1 MHYPPSSNPLG
12 QQIISIIVASP
23 NPQTLL
29 ASIAQV
35 LGEAFQVDCCLIAAF
50 SPEMAREHVRLA
62 QNVQAN
68 QASWVSSFNP
78 TDNVDSC
85 PTAIPKMGLWY
96 AEGYS
101 GRQPQPQ
108 TLGEYPSFLTGVEEP
123 LAIRDIQESDPELA
137 DQRCWDWLPVRA
149 VLRLH
154 TWSQSRING
163 MIVLGRSQSYDWTIP
178 EKQRLSEVAESVA
191 VAIAHVQ
198 LTQQVDQS
206 KRYQT
211 LLSPFSQ
218 FIESDRNLDE
228 TMAQVVASTT
238 QALQADRGWLLL
250 FNDNHALDRSHQDG
264 KPPPSIE
271 IKVVAEWFTPTLDQA
286 VQLNSQRLLNQS
298 FRLSDSGLCQT
309 AWKQTPEPIA
319 IADWANTPIG
329 TPEIS
334 RFEEAISHGVLMVPL
349 CHTFSNGSQHLK
361 RLGFL
366 VVQQDQPRLWQGDDI
381 EWIRWVATQLS
392 ELIHQHQSRQPEPYR
407 LHHHSVQPSPCLT
420 VPAQLHQSIRQQV
433 DQLQEL
439 NQLKEEFISTMNH
452 ELRTPLTAMSLAIRM
467 LRQPK
472 LPAKRRQ
479 KYLDILEQQCNQEI
493 DLINDLLSLQQLES
507 NPAYIQKRSMD
518 VILLIQTL
526 AQDFEEKWA
535 SKSVKLNLDCPL
547 NSLMIHTDPESLN
560 RILLELLTNAGKYAH
575 PDTTVSLK
583 VEYHVHATVNRLVL
597 TLTNIGDGILP
608 TDINYI
614 FEKFRRGQGIT
625 KQAVP
630 GTGLG
635 LALVKCLVNHL
646 NGIIEVAS
654 QPLDNSHRAMVSFTL
669 TLPDEVD
676 QLVSRGC

>member
-1 MHYPPSSNPLG
+1 
-12 QQIISIIVASP
+12 
-23 NPQTLL
+23 
-29 ASIAQV
+29 
-35 LGEAFQVDCCLIAAF
+35 
-50 SPEMAREHVRLA
+50 
-62 QNVQAN
+62 
-68 QASWVSSFNP
+68 
-78 TDNVDSC
+78 
-85 PTAIPKMGLWY
+85 
-96 AEGYS
+96 
-101 GRQPQPQ
+101 
-108 TLGEYPSFLTGVEEP
+108 
-123 LAIRDIQESDPELA
+123 
-137 DQRCWDWLPVRA
+137 
-149 VLRLH
+149 
-154 TWSQSRING
+154 
-163 MIVLGRSQSYDWTIP
+163 MIVLGRSQPYDWTIQ

-218 FIESDRNLDE
+218 FIQSDRNLDE

-250 FNDNHALDRSHQDG
+250 FNDNHALDQSHHDG
-264 KPPPSIE
+264 KHQPPIE
-271 IKVVAEWFTPTLDQA
+271 VKVVAEWCTPTLDQA
-286 VQLNSQRLLNQS
+286 VQLNSQSLLNQS
-298 FRLSDSGLCQT
+298 FRLSESYLCQT

-334 RFEEAISHGVLMVPL
+334 LFEQAISHGVLMVPL

-361 RLGFL
+361 RVGFL

-392 ELIHQHQSRQPEPYR
+392 ELIHQHPSRQPEPSR

-507 NPAYIQKRSMD
+507 NPAYIQKRSID

-526 AQDFEEKWA
+526 AQDFQEKWA
-535 SKSVKLNLDCPL
+535 SKSLTLNLDCSL
-547 NSLMIHTDPESLN
+547 NSLMIHSDPESLH

-583 VEYHVHATVNRLVL
+583 VEYHVHAAVNRLVL

-646 NGIIEVAS
+646 NGTIEVAS
-654 QPLDNSHRAMVSFTL
+654 QPLDNSHQAMISFTL
-669 TLPDEVD
+669 TLPDEVN
-676 QLVSRGC
+676 QPVSRSC

>member
-1 MHYPPSSNPLG
+1 MHYPRSSSLLG
-12 QQIISIIVASP
+12 QQIISMIIASP

-35 LGEAFQVDCCLIAAF
+35 LGETFQVNCCLIAAF
-50 SPEMAREHVRLA
+50 SPEIAREHVRLA

-78 TDNVDSC
+78 TDNVDLC
-85 PTAIPKMGLWY
+85 PTPIPQMGLWY
-96 AEGYS
+96 AEGGS
-101 GRQPQPQ
+101 QLQPQPQ
-108 TLGEYPSFLTGVEEP
+108 NLGQYLWLTGAEEP

-154 TWSQSRING
+154 TWCQSRVNG
-163 MIVLGRSQSYDWTIP
+163 MIVLGRSQPYDWTIQ

-218 FIESDRNLDE
+218 FIQSDRNLDE

-250 FNDNHALDRSHQDG
+250 FKDNHALHQPDQNV

-271 IKVVAEWFTPTLDQA
+271 VKVVAEWCTPTLDQS

-298 FRLSDSGLCQT
+298 FGLSDSYLCQK
-309 AWKQTPEPIA
+309 AWKQTPEPVA

-329 TPEIS
+329 TSGIS
-334 RFEEAISHGVLMVPL
+334 RFEEAISHGLLMVPL
-349 CHTFSNGSQHLK
+349 YHTFSNGSQHLK
-361 RLGFL
+361 RVGFL
-366 VVQQDQPRLWQGDDI
+366 VVQQDQPRLWQVDDI

-392 ELIHQHQSRQPEPYR
+392 QLIHQHQSRQPEPSR
-407 LHHHSVQPSPCLT
+407 LNHHSVQPSSSLT

-507 NPAYIQKRSMD
+507 NPAYIQKRSID

-526 AQDFEEKWA
+526 AQDFDQKWA
-535 SKSVKLNLDCPL
+535 SKSLTFNLDCPL
-547 NSLMIHTDPESLN
+547 NSLMVHTDPESLN

-583 VEYHVHATVNRLVL
+583 VEYHVQATVNRLVL

-646 NGIIEVAS
+646 NGTIEVAS
-654 QPLDNSHRAMVSFTL
+654 QPLDNSPQAMISFTF
-669 TLPDEVD
+669 TLPD
-676 QLVSRGC
+676 

>member
-1 MHYPPSSNPLG
+1 MHYPPSSSPLG
-12 QQIISIIVASP
+12 QQIISRIIASP

-35 LGEAFQVDCCLIAAF
+35 LGEAFQVDCCLIAAP
-50 SPEMAREHVRLA
+50 SPE
-62 QNVQAN
+62 
-68 QASWVSSFNP
+68 
-78 TDNVDSC
+78 
-85 PTAIPKMGLWY
+85 TAIPQLGLWY
-96 AEGYS
+96 AEGGS
-101 GRQPQPQ
+101 KLQPQPQ
-108 TLGEYPSFLTGVEEP
+108 NLGQYLWLTGVEKP
-123 LAIRDIQESDPELA
+123 LAIRDIQESDLELA

-149 VLRLH
+149 VLRLY
-154 TWSQSRING
+154 TWCQSRING
-163 MIVLGRSQSYDWTIP
+163 MIVLGRSQPYDWTIQD
-178 EKQRLSEVAESVA
+178 KQRLSEVAESVA

-218 FIESDRNLDE
+218 FIQSDRNLDE
-228 TMAQVVASTT
+228 TMAKVVASTT

-250 FNDNHALDRSHQDG
+250 FNDNHALDQPHHDG
-264 KPPPSIE
+264 KHQPPIE
-271 IKVVAEWFTPTLDQA
+271 VKVVAEWCTPTLDQS

-298 FRLSDSGLCQT
+298 FRLSESYLCQT

-319 IADWANTPIG
+319 IADWANTPIR
-329 TPEIS
+329 TQEIS
-334 RFEEAISHGVLMVPL
+334 LFEEAISHGVLMVSL

-392 ELIHQHQSRQPEPYR
+392 ELIHEHQNQQPEPSR
-407 LHHHSVQPSPCLT
+407 LNHHSVQPSPCLT

-507 NPAYIQKRSMD
+507 NPAYIQKRSID

-526 AQDFEEKWA
+526 AQDFEQKWA
-535 SKSVKLNLDCPL
+535 SKSLTLNLDCSL

-560 RILLELLTNAGKYAH
+560 RILLELLTNAGKYSH

-583 VEYHVHATVNRLVL
+583 VEYHIHAAVNQLVL

-646 NGIIEVAS
+646 NGAIEVAS
-654 QPLDNSHRAMVSFTL
+654 QPLDNSHQAMVSFTL
-669 TLPDEVD
+669 TLPD
-676 QLVSRGC
+676 

>member
-1 MHYPPSSNPLG
+1 MHYPRLSSPLG
-12 QQIISIIVASP
+12 QQIISMIIASP
-23 NPQTLL
+23 NPQRLL

-35 LGEAFQVDCCLIAAF
+35 LGEAFQVDCCLITAF
-50 SPEMAREHVRLA
+50 SPE
-62 QNVQAN
+62 
-68 QASWVSSFNP
+68 
-78 TDNVDSC
+78 
-85 PTAIPKMGLWY
+85 TAIPQLGLWH
-96 AEGYS
+96 AEGGS
-101 GRQPQPQ
+101 QLQPQPQ
-108 TLGEYPSFLTGVEEP
+108 NLRQYLWLTGTGEP
-123 LAIRDIQESDPELA
+123 LAIRDIQESDPELV
-137 DQRCWDWLPVRA
+137 DQGCWDWLPARA
-149 VLRLH
+149 VLRLY
-154 TWSQSRING
+154 TWCQSRING
-163 MIVLGRSQSYDWTIP
+163 MIVLGRSQPYDWTIQ

-198 LTQQVDQS
+198 LKQQVDRS

-211 LLSPFSQ
+211 LLSPLSQ
-218 FIESDRNLDE
+218 FIQSDRNLDE

-238 QALQADRGWLLL
+238 QALQADRGWLLVL
-250 FNDNHALDRSHQDG
+250 NDNNDLQQPHQNV
-264 KPPPSIE
+264 KAKPSIE
-271 IKVVAEWFTPTLDQA
+271 VKVVAEWCTPRLDQS

-298 FRLSDSGLCQT
+298 FGLSESYLCQT
-309 AWKQTPEPIA
+309 AWKQTPEPLA

-334 RFEEAISHGVLMVPL
+334 LFEQAISHGVLMVPL
-349 CHTFSNGSQHLK
+349 CHAFSNGSQHLK

-392 ELIHQHQSRQPEPYR
+392 ELIHQHQNQQPEPSR

-507 NPAYIQKRSMD
+507 NPAYIQKRSIN

-535 SKSVKLNLDCPL
+535 SKSLTLNLDCSL
-547 NSLMIHTDPESLN
+547 KSLMIHSDPESLH

-583 VEYHVHATVNRLVL
+583 VEYHVHAAINRLVL

-646 NGIIEVAS
+646 NGAIEVAS
-654 QPLDNSHRAMVSFTL
+654 QPLDNSHQAMVSFTV
-669 TLPDEVD
+669 TLPDEVN
-676 QLVSRGC
+676 QQY

>member
-1 MHYPPSSNPLG
+1 MHYPPSSSPLG
-12 QQIISIIVASP
+12 QQIISRIIASP

-50 SPEMAREHVRLA
+50 SPE
-62 QNVQAN
+62 
-68 QASWVSSFNP
+68 
-78 TDNVDSC
+78 
-85 PTAIPKMGLWY
+85 TATPQLGLWY
-96 AEGYS
+96 AEGGS
-101 GRQPQPQ
+101 KLQPQPQ
-108 TLGEYPSFLTGVEEP
+108 NLGQYLWLTGVEEP
-123 LAIRDIQESDPELA
+123 LAIRDIQESDLELA

-154 TWSQSRING
+154 TWCQSRING
-163 MIVLGRSQSYDWTIP
+163 MIVLGRSQPYDWTIQ

-211 LLSPFSQ
+211 LLSPLSQ
-218 FIESDRNLDE
+218 FIQSDRNLDE
-228 TMAQVVASTT
+228 TMAKVVASTT

-250 FNDNHALDRSHQDG
+250 FNDNHALDQPHQDG
-264 KPPPSIE
+264 KHQPPIE
-271 IKVVAEWFTPTLDQA
+271 VKVVAEWCTPKLDQS

-298 FRLSDSGLCQT
+298 FRLSESYLCQT

-329 TPEIS
+329 TQEIS
-334 RFEEAISHGVLMVPL
+334 LFEEAISHGVLMVPL
-349 CHTFSNGSQHLK
+349 FHTFSNGSQHLK
-361 RLGFL
+361 RVGFL

-392 ELIHQHQSRQPEPYR
+392 ELIHQHQSQTPEPSH
-407 LHHHSVQPSPCLT
+407 LNHHSVQPSPCLT

-479 KYLDILEQQCNQEI
+479 KYLEILEQQCNQEI

-507 NPAYIQKRSMD
+507 NPAYIQKRSID

-526 AQDFEEKWA
+526 AQDFQEKWA
-535 SKSVKLNLDCPL
+535 SKSLTFNLDCPL

-560 RILLELLTNAGKYAH
+560 RILLELLTNAGKYSY
-575 PDTTVSLK
+575 PDTSVSLK
-583 VEYHVHATVNRLVL
+583 VEYHVHAAVNRLVL

-635 LALVKCLVNHL
+635 LALVRCLVNHL
-646 NGIIEVAS
+646 NGTIEVAS
-654 QPLDNSHRAMVSFTL
+654 QRLDNSQQAMISFTL
-669 TLPDEVD
+669 TLPD
-676 QLVSRGC
+676 